1 MFRRDFDQKMKIL
14 SVVNSDMFVLVV
26 TKFRMINAPPRA
38 TWAEKYFRSLPIS
51 SYRYL
56 SLGGY
61 RDGDGFVLN
70 WRRGFFDLCLG
81 GIRGEDTL
89 TVC

>member
-38 TWAEKYFRSLPIS
+38 TWAEKYFKSLPIS
-51 SYRYL
+51 RVRDIYL
-56 SLGGY
+56 W
-61 RDGDGFVLN
+61 GDIEMETVLY
-70 WRRGFFDLCLG
+70 
-81 GIRGEDTL
+81 
-89 TVC
+89 

>member
-38 TWAEKYFRSLPIS
+38 TWAEKYFKSLPIS
-51 SYRYL
+51 RVIDIYL
-56 SLGGY
+56 WGDIEMETVLYWIGGEGSLI
-61 RDGDGFVLN
+61 FVSV
-70 WRRGFFDLCLG
+70 G
-81 GIRGEDTL
+81 
-89 TVC
+89 

>member
-1 MFRRDFDQKMKIL
+1 
-14 SVVNSDMFVLVV
+14 MFVLVV
-26 TKFRMINAPPRA
+26 TKFRMINATESDARRGPRNISDRC
-38 TWAEKYFRSLPIS
+38 RSRVIDK
-51 SYRYL
+51 
-56 SLGGY
+56 GGY